1 MAKTYRL
8 GRLRRAANLA
18 ATRLARWGLGP
29 PGMHLLTTTGRR
41 TGTPRTTP
49 VRTVTVDGR
58 QYLVAPYG
66 PVGWVHNIREQPT
79 LELRRGHCTH
89 TMQAR
94 EVDPNQSGPVLRRY
108 LAEVKITAPYF
119 DAKPDDPV
127 PRFTAEADHHP
138 VFELAEHP

>member
-79 LELRRGHCTH
+79 VELRRGHCTH
-89 TMQAR
+89 IMRAR

-138 VFELAEHP
+138 SSS

>member
-1 MAKTYRL
+1 VAKTYRL

-49 VRTVTVDGR
+49 VRTVAVDGR

-79 LELRRGHCTH
+79 VELRRGHCTH

-119 DAKPDDPV
+119 DANPDDPV

-138 VFELAEHP
+138 VFELTEHR